1 MARCISCS
9 SEVTGAP
16 AKCPDCGAPFA
27 LAQGGGR
34 EATATAAT
42 SAEPIAFPEGVPVAK
57 GPDKA
62 PAASRVSSISHFE
75 DEGQYAPGVMVAGR
89 YRILGMLGKGGMGEV
104 YRATDLTLGQSVA
117 LKFLIRGAANNEK
130 WLERFHGEVRI
141 ARQISHPN
149 VCRVYDIGEDD
160 DIPFLS
166 MEYVD
171 GDDLAT
177 LLIGIGRLPAERAT
191 EIGRKICAGLAAAH
205 DKGVIHRDLKPHNIM
220 MSKRGE
226 ILITDFGL
234 AAVADTLAGPEARN
248 GTPAYMAPEQ
258 LRGSEVTK
266 KSDIY
271 ALGLLLYELYTGKR
285 PYTAKSIPELLG
297 LQESQQM
304 SSMTSIA
311 ADIDP
316 AVEGII
322 KRCLHPDPAMRPA
335 SALAVAAA
343 LPGGDPLAA
352 ALAAGETPSPELLA
366 ASGKHD
372 PVALNRTLPA
382 LALIVVGVVAS
393 PFLTHREFLPSFSA
407 FNLSPQVLEQKA
419 RDNAAALG
427 YAEWGVDSYSELR
440 FTGGFLGWAR
450 ANWNQ
455 SKGWSK
461 LYHAQP
467 PMHLFFRQSPRLLI
481 SRPDGRVSDYRPA
494 QVISGQWQMDV
505 DTLGRLRR
513 FEAVPPQLES
523 DSGDA
528 QSNAAVDPAPVFQAA
543 GLEFGKFAEVTPKW
557 TPRAAFDLRKAW
569 KGAHPQIPELPVT
582 VEVAWWRGKV
592 MHVQMVWPWT
602 KPTLMTEEPVTLR
615 RIAGGVIGI
624 VLGSSGLFFCIW
636 LARRN
641 LKLGRGDRQG
651 AWRLA
656 AVTFFLRALALPAEM
671 HFVPDGESADLLMN
685 NLALLVFSSGL
696 LWLLYIALE
705 PVIRARWPQSIV
717 TWSRVLSNQ
726 FFDPVV
732 GSHLLY
738 GVGIGVLMYLLFV
751 GAGATTA
758 GSSPLPVSMEAAVSA
773 RDWIASITNNLTNAL
788 TTGMILMF
796 LIFGLRY
803 VARRDWLAAG
813 IAGVLLAV
821 RNTASSDGDMAFLF
835 PVMLAVHWGLMF
847 VLIRIGML
855 ATSVAVFTINILLNN
870 PATLDPQAWYTLPS
884 YLRLAVVMGIGV
896 FGFYASRGDGNQT
909 EAT

>member
-1 MARCISCS
+1 
-9 SEVTGAP
+9 
-16 AKCPDCGAPFA
+16 
-27 LAQGGGR
+27 
-34 EATATAAT
+34 
-42 SAEPIAFPEGVPVAK
+42 
-57 GPDKA
+57 
-62 PAASRVSSISHFE
+62 
-75 DEGQYAPGVMVAGR
+75 MVAGR

-160 DIPFLS
+160 DVPFLS

-177 LLIGIGRLPAERAT
+177 LLVGIGRLPAEKAT
-191 EIGRKICAGLAAAH
+191 EIARKICAGLAAAH

-220 MSKRGE
+220 MTKRGE

-271 ALGLLLYELYTGKR
+271 ALGLLLYELYTGRR
-285 PYTAKSIPELLG
+285 PYTAKSVPELLG

-304 SSMTSIA
+304 TSMTSIA
-311 ADIDP
+311 SDIDP

-322 KRCLHPDPAMRPA
+322 KRCLNPDPAMRPA

-372 PVALNRTLPA
+372 PVPLNRTLPV
-382 LALIVVGVVAS
+382 LALILAGLVAS
-393 PFLTHREFLPSFSA
+393 PFLVHREYLPSFSA
-407 FNLSPQVLEQKA
+407 FNMSPEVLEQKA
-419 RDNAAALG
+419 RDNAAILS
-427 YAEWGVDSYSELR
+427 YTERGVDSFSALRYS
-440 FTGGFLGWAR
+440 GGFLGWAR
-450 ANWNQ
+450 KNWNQ
-455 SKGWSK
+455 AKGWSN
-461 LYHAQP
+461 LFHSEP
-467 PMHLFFRQSPRLLI
+467 PMYLFFRQSPRLLI
-481 SRPDGRVSDYRPA
+481 ARPDGRVTDNRPP
-494 QVISGQWQMDV
+494 QIVSGQWQMEV

-513 FEAVPPQLES
+513 FEAVPPQFEKDVLAATT
-523 DSGDA
+523 G
-528 QSNAAVDPAPVFQAA
+528 AVDPLPVFRAA
-543 GLEFGKFAEVTPKW
+543 GLDFSKFAEVAPQW

-569 KGAHPQIPELPVT
+569 RGVHPQIAELPVT

-592 MHVQMVWPWT
+592 MHVQLVWPWT
-602 KPTLMTEEPVTLR
+602 KPTLMTEEPMTTR
-615 RIAGGVIGI
+615 QIAGGVIGI
-624 VLGSSGLFFCIW
+624 VLGSSGLFFAIW

-651 AWRLA
+651 AWRIA
-656 AVTFFLRALALPAEM
+656 AVVFFLRALALPAEM
-671 HFVPDGESADLLMN
+671 HFVPSGESADLLMN
-685 NLALLVFSSGL
+685 NLALLAFNCGL

-717 TWSRVLSNQ
+717 TWSRVLSKQ
-726 FFDPVV
+726 FYDPVV
-732 GSHLLY
+732 GAHLLY
-738 GVGIGVLMYLLFV
+738 GVGVGVLMYLLFV
-751 GAGATTA
+751 GAGATESEST
-758 GSSPLPVSMEAAVSA
+758 PLPMSMEAAMSA
-773 RDWIASITNNLTNAL
+773 RDWIASLTNNATSAA

-803 VARRDWLAAG
+803 IARKEWLAAG
-813 IAGVLLAV
+813 VAGVLLAV
-821 RNTASSDGDMAFLF
+821 RNVAQSDGDLTFLL
-835 PVMLAVHWGLMF
+835 PVMLAIYWGLMF
-847 VLIRIGML
+847 VLIRVGML
-855 ATSVAVFTINILLNN
+855 ATSVAVLTVNILLNN

-884 YLRLAVVMGIGV
+884 YLRLAVLAGIAV
-896 FGFYASRGDGNQT
+896 YGFYASRGDGNQAET
-909 EAT
+909 AV